1 MGWSCFEVLNFKLY
15 HMTLDGF
22 VAIFAD
28 LLEDTDPSE
37 IGPDTYYQE
46 LDEWSSLL
54 NLGVIAMVKTQM
66 GKDITI
72 KEIRG
77 CETIKDLYEHLQ

>member
-1 MGWSCFEVLNFKLY
+1 
-15 HMTLDGF
+15 MTLDEF

-54 NLGVIAMVKTQM
+54 NLGVIAMVKTHL
-66 GKDITI
+66 GKDITA
-72 KEIRG
+72 KEIRS

>member
-1 MGWSCFEVLNFKLY
+1 
-15 HMTLDGF
+15 MTLDEF

-37 IGPDTYYQE
+37 IGPDTYFQE

-54 NLGVIAMVKTQM
+54 NLGVIAMVKTIL
-66 GKDITI
+66 GKDITA
-72 KEIRG
+72 KEIRS
-77 CETIKDLYEHLQ
+77 CETIQDLYNHLQ

>member
-1 MGWSCFEVLNFKLY
+1 
-15 HMTLDGF
+15 MTLDEF

-37 IGPDTYYQE
+37 IGPDTYFQE

-54 NLGVIAMVKTQM
+54 NLGVIAMVKTNL
-66 GKDITI
+66 GKDITA
-72 KEIRG
+72 KEIRS
-77 CETIKDLYEHLQ
+77 CETIQDLYNHLQ